1 MRHHLS
7 KGLRVLLAALA
18 AVALIAAGCGDDDGD
33 TPGEAQVTEIDSGQ
47 PSEPTRDADAEPDED
62 TADEQ
67 GEIGD
72 ANAVEAPDDSA
83 AEESDGSAA
92 EAPDDDTASVSSD
105 APADT
110 DEGEVPDTTA
120 PAVAD
125 GEPILVG
132 NVSSLTGP
140 ALFPEASVAVKA
152 VFDRVNAQG
161 GIDGRPLQLRV
172 EDDGGTPEGA
182 ATAGRKL
189 VEQDNVVALV
199 GSASVLD
206 CAVNS
211 AFYAEQGVYSV
222 MGAGADPLCYLSS
235 NISPVTTGPY
245 SAITVSMYYASE
257 ILALDR
263 VCQVNLWVIPDL
275 APAFDAAVARWEAI
289 TGKSLALRVK
299 AATLEDDPTPL
310 MLRARDTGC
319 QAVIVDGL
327 EPHALAV
334 GRAIEAQDL
343 GDIVWIGLTPYYTD
357 AIAGQL
363 GSAGNG
369 LRANSEFEPYGS
381 DSPVLDD
388 WKALMTSAGIPLSSF
403 AQGGYLAGMIF
414 VDVLQGIDGEIT
426 RESIAEALLAME
438 PYHTPLMG
446 TPYTFGPG
454 DAHAPNQASKFVELR
469 DGNWVTAV
477 DEWVILPD

>member
-1 MRHHLS
+1 MRHHLP
-7 KGLRVLLAALA
+7 KRLRMLLAALA
-18 AVALIAAGCGDDDGD
+18 AVALIAAGCGDGDDD
-33 TPGEAQVTEIDSGQ
+33 TLDEAVAPTVDAGQ
-47 PSEPTRDADAEPDED
+47 DSEPVEDADAESEG
-62 TADEQ
+62 TADQ
-67 GEIGD
+67 Q
-72 ANAVEAPDDSA
+72 AEAPDDSA
-83 AEESDGSAA
+83 AET
-92 EAPDDDTASVSSD
+92 PDDTVA
-105 APADT
+105 APSEEPT
-110 DEGEVPDTTA
+110 EVEEVGVPDDA
-120 PAVAD
+120 EPAVAD

-161 GIDGRPLQLRV
+161 GIGGRPLQLLV

-257 ILALDR
+257 ILGLDR

-299 AATLEDDPTPL
+299 AASLEDDPTPL
-310 MLRARDTGC
+310 MLQARDTGC

-357 AIAGQL
+357 AIAAQL

-369 LRANSEFEPYGS
+369 LRANSEFEPYNS
-381 DSPVLDD
+381 ESPVLDD
-388 WKALMTSAGIPLSSF
+388 WTALMTSAGIPLSSF
-403 AQGGYLAGMIF
+403 AQGGYLAGTIF
-414 VDVLQGIDGEIT
+414 VDVLQGIDGEVT
-426 RESIAEALLAME
+426 RESIAEALLAMD

-454 DAHAPNQASKFVELR
+454 DFHAPNQASKFVELR
-469 DGNWVTAV
+469 DGDWVTAI